1 MKTILSLKY
10 LSWNL
15 GSSKKKWNTLKS
27 LLCFLPLELRP
38 LRPVEP
44 QVTREDNRHFASGS
58 LGVSNWSHSRF
69 HPLTPEPR
77 NPGSGRNS
85 TIYWMLIQSMYNHLE
100 KLDPGLQCNWVFK
113 RSFHCFIKPATSG
126 DGGWGADVIRPV
138 SSISLGPDLHLFS
151 WVVSSLIKGGAM

>member
-85 TIYWMLIQSMYNHLE
+85 TIYWILIYRVHSLLE
-100 KLDPGLQCNWVFK
+100 DTGPTSWDT
-113 RSFHCFIKPATSG
+113 AT
-126 DGGWGADVIRPV
+126 WLVQW
-138 SSISLGPDLHLFS
+138 ISLQKAIPHSINMQNDGEHGKANEFHEQRLTGVLHEL
-151 WVVSSLIKGGAM
+151 